1 MKVTEISDRGLSL
14 IKQFEG
20 LSLKAYLC
28 PAGIWTIGYGATFYQ
43 NGQRVKQGDVI
54 NQETANL
61 LLKFHVSTF
70 EKSVDSLTNDNITQT
85 QFDALVSFC
94 YNVGISNFRSSTLL
108 KKINKNTL
116 DESIKS
122 EFKKWVFADGKKI
135 KGLEYR
141 RDAEANLYFS
151 K

>member
-28 PAGIWTIGYGATFYQ
+28 PAGVWTIGYGATYYQ
-43 NGQRVKQGDVI
+43 NGQKVKQGDVI

-116 DESIKS
+116 DGSIKS
-122 EFKKWVFADGKKI
+122 EFKKGVFADGK
-135 KGLEYR
+135 
-141 RDAEANLYFS
+141 
-151 K
+151 

>member
-94 YNVGISNFRSSTLL
+94 YNVGISNFRASTLL